1 MHLNIKMHVHVCVY
15 IYISGKFKPN
25 FAPRVQTFEHY
36 YTQLNFNL
44 NKASC

>member
-1 MHLNIKMHVHVCVY
+1 MHVYINIY
-15 IYISGKFKPN
+15 IYVSGKFKPN